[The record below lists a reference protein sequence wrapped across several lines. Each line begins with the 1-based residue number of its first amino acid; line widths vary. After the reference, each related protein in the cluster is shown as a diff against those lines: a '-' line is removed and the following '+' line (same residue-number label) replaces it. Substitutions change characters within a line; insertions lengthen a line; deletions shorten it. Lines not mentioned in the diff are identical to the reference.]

1 MDRAS
6 QRGQDRKVSP
16 IGHEFNDFG
25 VSTRSFWAQVWMPEA
40 MLQEHGSS
48 QAKCCE
54 KVAKMAAPGTPL
66 GPHWGS
72 EGHAWEALGTVCLS
86 LWLLRVVF
94 CPIFD
99 EKCDFG
105 ISMPLCSRIATFGR
119 LGDQVGAIRAQK
131 SRPSGQKSPQR
142 GNSGQSGQ
150 SSQSGRSGLAV
161 GAMETVGKNPE
172 IKSSQGTKS
181 I

>member
-1 MDRAS
+1 MDQAS

-16 IGHEFNDFG
+16 IEHDFDDFG

-48 QAKCCE
+48 QAKCYE

-66 GPHWGS
+66 GPRWGS
-72 EGHAWEALGTVCLS
+72 EGHAWEVLGPVCLS

-94 CPIFD
+94 CAIFE
-99 EKCDFG
+99 EKGDFG
-105 ISMPLCSRIATFGR
+105 MSVPLCSRIATFGC
-119 LGDQVGAIRAQK
+119 LGEQVGAIREQK
-131 SRPSGQKSPQR
+131 SRPSRQKSPQR
-142 GNSGQSGQ
+142 GKSGESGQ
-150 SSQSGRSGLAV
+150 SSQSGRSGAAV
-161 GAMETVGKNPE
+161 GAMETVGTQPRP
-172 IKSSQGTKS
+172 KSRQGTKS